1 MYQVVLVEPKI
12 PQNTGSIARLCA
24 ATGTQL
30 HLIEPLGFEITESRV
45 KRAGLDYW
53 KFVDLSTHRSLEEL
67 TIDSCSSRFCFFSKK
82 ARKTY
87 VDAGFQGD
95 EMLVFGSE
103 TDGLED
109 GLLARYEKDCFRI
122 PIFEPGVR
130 SLNLA
135 NAVSIVLYEALR
147 QSGRLTSR
155 KTSSG

>member
-1 MYQVVLVEPKI
+1 MYKVVLVEPKI

-30 HLIEPLGFEITESRV
+30 HLVEPLGFEITESRV

-53 KFVDLSTHRSLEEL
+53 EFVDLSTHQSLQEL
-67 TIDSCSSRFCFFSKK
+67 IIDSCSPRFCFFSKK

-95 EMLVFGSE
+95 EMLIFGSE
-103 TDGLED
+103 TEGLEE
-109 GLLARYEKDCFRI
+109 GLLTRYEEDCFRI

-135 NAVSIVLYEALR
+135 NSVSIVLYEALR
-147 QSGRLTSR
+147 QVGRLTS
-155 KTSSG
+155 

>member
-1 MYQVVLVEPKI
+1 MYKVVLVEPKI

-30 HLIEPLGFEITESRV
+30 HLVEPLGFEITESRV

-53 KFVDLSTHRSLEEL
+53 EFVNLSTHRSLQEL
-67 TIDSCSSRFCFFSKK
+67 TIDSCSSRSCFFSKK

-95 EMLVFGSE
+95 EMLIFGSE

-109 GLLARYEKDCFRI
+109 GLLARYENNCFRI

-147 QSGRLTSR
+147 QSGRLTS
-155 KTSSG
+155 